1 MATKKI
7 DSKIPDSFSEARA
20 DLVLEQ
26 LQAGVPWDTACAA
39 ADVSIAAVRKWL
51 QLGRQSGAPLALAK
65 FAHLADDLR
74 PLGPRERHAAPS
86 DAALATLLDHLRGG
100 ESWKD
105 AAAAIG
111 VDMRAVTSWRR
122 KGRSPGAPEQL
133 VAFVKESDA
142 IRPTEVSRKRP
153 KRSQFN
159 PDNTDRILA
168 GLRDGLSI
176 SRSVAATDVA
186 PRTLAYWLAQGRE
199 PDASE
204 ELKRFAQDVA
214 QARADAILNAVGT
227 TTGG

>member
-7 DSKIPDSFSEARA
+7 DSKVPDNFSEARA

-26 LQAGVPWDTACAA
+26 LQAGAPWDTACAA
-39 ADVSIAAVRKWL
+39 ADVSITAVRKWL
-51 QLGRQSGAPLALAK
+51 QLGRQPGAPIALAK

-74 PLGPRERHAAPS
+74 PVGPRERHVAPS
-86 DAALATLLDHLRGG
+86 DAALATLLEHLRDG

-122 KGRSPGAPEQL
+122 KGRSPGATPQL
-133 VAFVKESDA
+133 AAFAKESDA

-153 KRSQFN
+153 KRSQFT
-159 PDNTDRILA
+159 PENTERILE

-176 SRSVAATDVA
+176 SRSVAVTDVA

-204 ELKRFAQDVA
+204 ALKRFAQDVA
-214 QARADAILNAVGT
+214 QARADAILNAVGPT
-227 TTGG
+227 IGG